1 MPRAPPSSSPP
12 VPPPPPF
19 RDAIRDPLMRRSR
32 VTRLL
37 FLPISI
43 PAEASVPPIASKVRG
58 EFCLAVR
65 QASRGTNR
73 SHSPRGTIEAATF
86 ELPDPV
92 GNSGTRGDLDGRA
105 GWHNGGTIET
115 KAVSIRARIGPE
127 IARLGKTAPDGI
139 NSARGLGELASSP
152 CNRGR
157 ARDKFASI
165 LRPCRYEY

>member
-58 EFCLAVR
+58 ELCLAVR

-92 GNSGTRGDLDGRA
+92 GNSGTRAATLTVERV
-105 GWHNGGTIET
+105 GTTVERS
-115 KAVSIRARIGPE
+115 KRRRFRYE
-127 IARLGKTAPDGI
+127 RE
-139 NSARGLGELASSP
+139 SARRSRASEKLP
-152 CNRGR
+152 PTALIRP
-157 ARDKFASI
+157 AASAN
-165 LRPCRYEY
+165 